1 MQKTET
7 HPIATGFIP
16 ENTKTLV
23 VGTFPPK
30 DIYINNKHFF
40 FYASAHNHFW
50 NRMENIFN
58 EYKLKKT
65 KNKCIDVSEEQN
77 KKDKQKFAEDKNIGF
92 LDVFTIIARLTNS
105 TKDEDLVDVE
115 NIVQNG
121 KLNEILTHNKNIVRI
136 CCTYKLA
143 FETLK
148 CKLPKNQVE
157 IVNDNDSANNQ
168 KIIYEFKNRII
179 EIYLLFPATRSRDK
193 NEVKDA
199 QYNKLLFI

>member
-1 MQKTET
+1 MQKSEY
-7 HPIATGFIP
+7 HPIASGFIP

-30 DIYINNKHFF
+30 DIYANKKHYF

-50 NRMENIFN
+50 NRMENIFK

-65 KNKCIDVSEEQN
+65 KNKCTDVSEEQN
-77 KKDKQKFAEDKNIGF
+77 KTDKQKFAEDKKIGF
-92 LDVFTIIARLTNS
+92 LDVFTSIARLSNS
-105 TKDEDLVDVE
+105 TKDEDLIDVE

-148 CKLPKNQVE
+148 CRLPKDQIR

-168 KIIYEFKNRII
+168 KIIYEFGKRIT
-179 EIYLLFPATRSRDK
+179 EIYLLYPATRSRDLS
-193 NEVKDA
+193 EIKDA
-199 QYNKLLFI
+199 QYEKLLFI